1 MKKWMRW
8 DVAPLPYNPLIPPLY
23 AVRTP
28 RIHKTYLLRG
38 VPYIMYF
45 FLQKD
50 ELKAPHTQAKV
61 LWNFNTKHFFIDA
74 SQNSSVSLL
83 ARLWHKTLKVNCSQ
97 SNLAEERWGRQIPQV
112 VPRLAFFSILLCSQ
126 MRKF

>member
-1 MKKWMRW
+1 MSLKH
-8 DVAPLPYNPLIPPLY
+8 
-23 AVRTP
+23 RT
-28 RIHKTYLLRG
+28 RK
-38 VPYIMYF
+38 
-45 FLQKD
+45 
-50 ELKAPHTQAKV
+50 QAKV

-112 VPRLAFFSILLCSQ
+112 VPRLAFFFDPFVLPNEKILGRVRRETFFTKKRAILNTEQ
-126 MRKF
+126 Q